1 MAITTMDNIY
11 SLAQVMLLLDAVTN
25 NIYILQDISLAMAQ
39 INIQPCICVVCE
51 DERYN
56 RC

>member
-11 SLAQVMLLLDAVTN
+11 SLAQVMLLFNVLTN
-25 NIYILQDISLAMAQ
+25 NIYILKDIALAMAQ